1 MYDAGTV
8 FAALLA
14 TVTVRAAM
22 SVLAISTVAVL
33 VVAHTGEETAA
44 GGRNLLCQSYRCDGH
59 G

>member
-33 VVAHTGEETAA
+33 AVAHTGEETAA
-44 GGRNLLCQSYRCDGH
+44 PLPKLPV
-59 G
+59 